1 VKFRCERDVLSEAL
15 AAARRAVAS
24 RGTALPVL
32 SGVKIE
38 LTGDTLRLTGTD
50 LDLSIQVEVTVAG
63 ESDGVAVLPA
73 QLSADIVRALESGAV
88 HVEVGSDEARI
99 SCGRSQF
106 DVRTLSAEEFPRL
119 AAPAAADVRLD
130 AAQFGEALRQVVRAA
145 STDEARPI
153 LTGVRMEQA
162 QGGGLRLVATDSYR
176 LAVRDLAGA
185 DVLRD
190 DQRVLVPSKALN
202 ELVRVL
208 GGSGEV
214 GVRLGERDAS
224 FETSFETTGHIRLT
238 TRLIEGEFPNYRQL
252 IPSSY
257 PNKLTVGRE
266 PLLDAIRRVKLLA
279 RDATPIRLGLSS
291 DGLELSAVAQDV
303 GQATEALDATYEGVE
318 LTVAFNAEYLSSG
331 VEAIL
336 GDEVVLET
344 LDALKPA
351 VLHGSDPNY
360 LYLLM
365 PVRVS

>member
-38 LTGDTLRLTGTD
+38 LSGDTLRLTGTD
-50 LDLSIQVEVTVAG
+50 LDLSIQVEVKVAG

-73 QLSADIVRALESGAV
+73 QLSADIVRALEPGAV

-106 DVRTLSAEEFPRL
+106 DVRTLSADEFPRL
-119 AAPAAADVRLD
+119 AAPAPHDVSLD

-185 DVLRD
+185 DVLRE

-208 GGSGEV
+208 GGSGQV

-224 FETSFETTGHIRLT
+224 FETESETGAIRLT

-331 VEAIL
+331 VDAIL

-351 VLHGSDPNY
+351 VLHGADPNY